1 MESAMKRNDSHIFLV
16 DSAKEFSSQEKKPE
30 QILQSNKDFVIY

>member
-30 QILQSNKDFVIY
+30 LFTQTKIL